1 MKFYQI
7 NICDVDSAHF
17 ENWFNQM
24 DNERKNIILQT
35 KIEHKR
41 NLRIAADALCRK
53 AISDFCGISPSE
65 IIFKYTQTGKPFAKG
80 LPVHFSISHSG
91 DMAVCVVS
99 DNEVGID
106 IEKIRSINP
115 RICEKFATEE
125 EIEYIRNS
133 KKGLFEIWT
142 LKEAYFKCI
151 GTGLNKDIKNVSFD
165 ICENNIICSDKGYKL
180 SFHDTNPN
188 YICSICEKN

>member
-53 AISDFCGISPSE
+53 AVSEYCGVDADRICFELSPA
-65 IIFKYTQTGKPFAKG
+65 GKPA
-80 LPVHFSISHSG
+80 G
-91 DMAVCVVS
+91 D
-99 DNEVGID
+99 
-106 IEKIRSINP
+106 RP
-115 RICEKFATEE
+115 
-125 EIEYIRNS
+125 S
-133 KKGLFEIWT
+133 KKLADAIFSAEECT
-142 LKEAYFKCI
+142 VCLLA
-151 GTGLNKDIKNVSFD
+151 
-165 ICENNIICSDKGYKL
+165 
-180 SFHDTNPN
+180 
-188 YICSICEKN
+188 